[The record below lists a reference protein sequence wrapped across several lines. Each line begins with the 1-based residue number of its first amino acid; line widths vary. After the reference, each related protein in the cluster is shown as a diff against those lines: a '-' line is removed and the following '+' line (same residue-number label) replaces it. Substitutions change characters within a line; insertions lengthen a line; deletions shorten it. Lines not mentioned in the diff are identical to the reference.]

1 VANILGRC
9 SEDGILGDVGRV
21 ITDAFDIASN
31 EHEIEVIAD
40 TRGIRRH
47 ACGESVDDAMM
58 QSIELAVALFEG
70 AGQHF
75 IAIGEATDAIAENS
89 GALVEHFAQTGC
101 FGQSGRFVETAGAAR
116 DAHSLVGDTLEV
128 AAHLHGRDNFAEV
141 VGQRLETHQDGDPGF
156 VDGFFQGV
164 DFRIIGNDP
173 FAGLEIAG
181 KQALGRRGDEALG
194 ERGHHQDTV
203 AQGAQ
208 CVVEVAQSMPCGGQ
222 IHDGMQLIGRPPGRQ
237 AMVSLSVAGPGC
249 DKNATNF
256 LFASFAPGK
265 GRKSTPSERAMKK
278 VFLTPVLF
286 LAALAGAAQAQQL
299 SGAGATFP
307 APIYQ
312 RWAVEYNKQVPS
324 IKVNYQSVGSGAG
337 VKNFLQGVV
346 DFGASDAAMTDEE
359 MAKSPRGAVLVP
371 ATAGSVV
378 LAYNLEGVPNLKLT
392 RAALAGIFLG
402 KITKWNDPAIVSA
415 NPDIPLPAQAINVA
429 YRSDGSGTTFVFT
442 QHLAAISPEF
452 DEEVGFDKS
461 VTFPVG
467 VGGKGNEGVTALVKQ
482 TPGTIGYVEFGYA
495 EQNKLPVA
503 SVENKSGN
511 FVAPTPE
518 SGAAALASVEL
529 PENLRIWPVDPET
542 PEAYPI
548 TTFSWLLLYKKYDDA
563 AKLQA
568 LKDFVTYGLTEG
580 QSFAIE
586 LGYIPLPE
594 SVVAKA
600 NAALSSIE

>member
-1 VANILGRC
+1 MKKAL
-9 SEDGILGDVGRV
+9 
-21 ITDAFDIASN
+21 FP
-31 EHEIEVIAD
+31 
-40 TRGIRRH
+40 
-47 ACGESVDDAMM
+47 
-58 QSIELAVALFEG
+58 LAVL
-70 AGQHF
+70 
-75 IAIGEATDAIAENS
+75 
-89 GALVEHFAQTGC
+89 L
-101 FGQSGRFVETAGAAR
+101 
-116 DAHSLVGDTLEV
+116 
-128 AAHLHGRDNFAEV
+128 
-141 VGQRLETHQDGDPGF
+141 
-156 VDGFFQGV
+156 
-164 DFRIIGNDP
+164 
-173 FAGLEIAG
+173 AGL
-181 KQALGRRGDEALG
+181 
-194 ERGHHQDTV
+194 T
-203 AQGAQ
+203 
-208 CVVEVAQSMPCGGQ
+208 ST
-222 IHDGMQLIGRPPGRQ
+222 IH
-237 AMVSLSVAGPGC
+237 
-249 DKNATNF
+249 
-256 LFASFAPGK
+256 
-265 GRKSTPSERAMKK
+265 
-278 VFLTPVLF
+278 
-286 LAALAGAAQAQQL
+286 AQQL

-307 APIYQ
+307 APLYQ

-324 IKVNYQSVGSGAG
+324 IQVNYQSVGSGAG

-378 LAYNLEGVPNLKLT
+378 LAYNLENTPNLKLT

-402 KITKWNDPAIVSA
+402 TITKWNDPAIVAA
-415 NPDIPLPAQAINVA
+415 NPDVPLPDRPINVA

-467 VGGKGNEGVTALVKQ
+467 VGGKGNEGVTALIKQ

-518 SGAAALASVEL
+518 SGAAALASVEM
-529 PENLRIWPVDPET
+529 PENLRVWPVDPAA

-548 TTFSWLLLYKKYDDA
+548 ATFSWLLLYKKYDDA
-563 AKLQA
+563 AKLKA

-580 QSFAIE
+580 QAYAVE

-600 NAALSSIE
+600 NAALAGVE

>member
-1 VANILGRC
+1 
-9 SEDGILGDVGRV
+9 
-21 ITDAFDIASN
+21 
-31 EHEIEVIAD
+31 
-40 TRGIRRH
+40 
-47 ACGESVDDAMM
+47 
-58 QSIELAVALFEG
+58 
-70 AGQHF
+70 
-75 IAIGEATDAIAENS
+75 
-89 GALVEHFAQTGC
+89 
-101 FGQSGRFVETAGAAR
+101 
-116 DAHSLVGDTLEV
+116 
-128 AAHLHGRDNFAEV
+128 
-141 VGQRLETHQDGDPGF
+141 
-156 VDGFFQGV
+156 
-164 DFRIIGNDP
+164 
-173 FAGLEIAG
+173 
-181 KQALGRRGDEALG
+181 
-194 ERGHHQDTV
+194 
-203 AQGAQ
+203 
-208 CVVEVAQSMPCGGQ
+208 
-222 IHDGMQLIGRPPGRQ
+222 
-237 AMVSLSVAGPGC
+237 
-249 DKNATNF
+249 
-256 LFASFAPGK
+256 
-265 GRKSTPSERAMKK
+265 MKK
-278 VFLTPVLF
+278 VILPLAV
-286 LAALAGAAQAQQL
+286 LAAGFTTAIQAQQL

-307 APIYQ
+307 APLYQ

-346 DFGASDAAMTDEE
+346 DFGASDAAMTDAE

-378 LAYNLEGVPNLKLT
+378 LAYNLEGVAGLKLT

-402 KITKWNDPAIVSA
+402 TVTKWNDPALVAA
-415 NPDIPLPAQAINVA
+415 NPGLPLPDRAINVA

-511 FVAPTPE
+511 FIAPTPE

-529 PENLRIWPVDPET
+529 PDNLRAWPVDSEAPD
-542 PEAYPI
+542 AYPI
-548 TTFSWLLLYKKYDDA
+548 TTFSWLLLYRKYDDA
-563 AKLQA
+563 AKLKA

-580 QSFAIE
+580 QSFAVE

-600 NAALSSIE
+600 NTALASIE